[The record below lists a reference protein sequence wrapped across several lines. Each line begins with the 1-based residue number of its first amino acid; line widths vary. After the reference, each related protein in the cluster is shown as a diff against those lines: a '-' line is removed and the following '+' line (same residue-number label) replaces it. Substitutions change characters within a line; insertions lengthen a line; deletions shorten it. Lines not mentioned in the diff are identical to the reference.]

1 MLSVIVTRG
10 NPAKLAGLLAMLTEA
25 AVEGVVRD
33 VILVGGDDPALL
45 EALCGATG
53 AKVAA
58 DLKEAAA
65 GARSDWLLVVPPEL
79 RMQDGWV
86 DRLNDHLREGGR
98 EARLRGPSEGLFRRA
113 PEGLVI
119 SRAKLA
125 ASVQAGAQKL
135 AGKLGPRA
143 RRIG

>member
-10 NPAKLAGLLAMLTEA
+10 NPVKLAGLLAMLTEA
-25 AVEGVVRD
+25 AVAGVVRD

-45 EALCGATG
+45 DALCGATG

-58 DLKEAAA
+58 DLREAAA
-65 GARSDWLLVVPPEL
+65 GARSDWLLVVPPDL
-79 RMQDGWV
+79 RLQDGWV
-86 DRLNDHLREGGR
+86 DRLNDHLREGVR
-98 EARLRGPSEGLFRRA
+98 EARLKGLSEGLFRRA
-113 PEGLVI
+113 PEGMLI

-125 ASVQAGAQKL
+125 ASVQAGAKPL